1 MHLEDPEI
9 FSADKLVFVEKYT
22 KGNSAYSGSDW
33 RKPEVACKA

>member
-1 MHLEDPEI
+1 MHLEDPEK
-9 FSADKLVFVEKYT
+9 FSADKLIFVEKYT